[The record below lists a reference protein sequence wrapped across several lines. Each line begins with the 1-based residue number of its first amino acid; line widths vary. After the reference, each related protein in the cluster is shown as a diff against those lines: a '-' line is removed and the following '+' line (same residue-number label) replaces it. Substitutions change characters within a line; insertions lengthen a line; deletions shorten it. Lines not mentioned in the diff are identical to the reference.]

1 MPVRTRLT
9 LRCALLILPATITA
23 CVDLRTAPAPG
34 RVTADYRVSAAGAAV
49 TAKIRAQLVKE
60 QVGDLSRL
68 RIDTDARGV
77 VRLSGSVASTG
88 VMAQVLAIAQGTEGV
103 EAVRNELRLRR

>member
-1 MPVRTRLT
+1 MTVRTPIT
-9 LRCALLILPATITA
+9 LRFALLVLAATTTA
-23 CVDLRTAPAPG
+23 CVDLRTAPAPS
-34 RVTADYRVSAAGAAV
+34 RVTPDHRVSAAGAAV
-49 TAKIRAQLVKE
+49 TAKIRAQLLKE

-77 VRLSGSVASTG
+77 VRLRGSVASTA

-103 EAVRNELRLRR
+103 EAVRNQLSLHR